1 MRFVASV
8 AICMCALLFAGA
20 TSAAHAQSPTCATY
34 SRFERQIDGF
44 EFPTSIAY
52 ARDGRLAVVERD
64 ARRVR
69 VFAADGTELLSLSD
83 SDGNLP
89 FGLVDSRVDGGPR
102 AVAFDPADRLT
113 VIAPGRIAVFQATSG
128 DAAAGE
134 KGRWRVVTGVPV
146 PRPVAI
152 AWRESSN
159 RAELVVADA
168 ERGLVIL
175 GDDGGER
182 FATSE
187 GLGVANGVAVAGDGS
202 IFVSD
207 ARRHAIVRYGA
218 DGAFRARFG
227 ERGAFPGLLN
237 LPAGLAVRGDCL
249 YVADELNHRVQIFS
263 FEGKSVGLWGMH
275 AVVPREGAGKIHYP
289 CALAIAPDGERM
301 TVAEGFERRLQR
313 FLTDESTS
321 RTPPAMPSLESV
333 LSHFGAAVASD
344 DDLLVLTSPE
354 TANAFVFD
362 LRGAT
367 PLHVATFG
375 GSGAGPDSF
384 VDVSAIGVDGRS
396 QRIVVLDPGAGRLS
410 VFQLARD
417 RTAAPIMDPFMPR
430 LVRSWTLDAWSS
442 RVAALAGGSTLQLPP
457 AGAPLV
463 PAALAADGD
472 GWWIYDSSRGLVVR
486 TNARLEPT
494 QAIATGVLGGS
505 GLAVERGEGESRR
518 FRIAVPDLG
527 DVATVGA
534 DGVVQWS
541 AGRSPYR
548 RPTSVAVHGDV
559 MVVTDAALDQVF
571 LVREGGVATVG
582 RRGISD
588 GEYWLPD
595 GVAALDDGR
604 FVVVDRG
611 NHRAQIIDAQGTWK
625 MTFGLGRAYTRPRER
640 GES

>member
-1 MRFVASV
+1 MHALGTLTRMRLVRRVSLCLCAVLFPVAAV
-8 AICMCALLFAGA
+8 AAPGQ
-20 TSAAHAQSPTCATY
+20 TQSCATY
-34 SRFERQIDGF
+34 SRFERQLDGF
-44 EFPTSIAY
+44 EFPTSVAY

-69 VFAADGTELLSLSD
+69 VFAADGTELLSLAD

-89 FGLVDSRVDGGPR
+89 FGLVDSRTDGGPR
-102 AVAFDPADRLT
+102 AVAFDAADRLT
-113 VIAPGRIAVFQATSG
+113 VIAPGRIATFDATS
-128 DAAAGE
+128 GE

-146 PRPVAI
+146 RQPVAI

-182 FATSE
+182 FATKE
-187 GLGVANGVAVAGDGS
+187 GIGLANGIAIGGDGS

-207 ARRHAIVRYGA
+207 ARRHAIVRYAA
-218 DGAFRARFG
+218 DGTFRARFG

-263 FEGKSVGLWGMH
+263 FEGKSLGLWGMH
-275 AVVPREGAGKIHYP
+275 AVVPREGSGKIHYP

-313 FLTDESTS
+313 FLTDESGT

-375 GSGAGPDSF
+375 GSGDGPDKL
-384 VDVSAIGVDGRS
+384 VDVSAIGVDGRT
-396 QRIVVLDPGAGRLS
+396 QRIVVLDPGAARLS
-410 VFQLARD
+410 VFQLERD
-417 RTAAPIMDPFMPR
+417 RSAAPVMDPFMPR
-430 LVRSWTLDAWSS
+430 LVRAWSLDAWSA
-442 RVAALAGGSTLQLPP
+442 RVAALVPNSTLQ
-457 AGAPLV
+457 APV
-463 PAALAADGD
+463 APAALAADGD
-472 GWWIYDSSRGLVVR
+472 DWWIYDAAGGLLVR
-486 TNARLEPT
+486 TDARLEPK
-494 QAIATGVLGGS
+494 AVVATGVTGGS
-505 GLAVERGEGESRR
+505 GLAVRRDADGARR
-518 FRIAVPDLG
+518 FRIAVPDVG
-527 DVATVGA
+527 DVATVSE
-534 DGVVQWS
+534 DGTATWS
-541 AGRSPYR
+541 PGRSPFR
-548 RPTSVAVHGDV
+548 RPTSVATRGGVT
-559 MVVTDAALDQVF
+559 VVTDAALDQVF
-571 LVREGGVATVG
+571 LLTDAGVATVG

-588 GEYWLPD
+588 GEFWLPD
-595 GVAALDDGR
+595 GVAAMEDGG
-604 FVVVDRG
+604 FVVIDRG
-611 NHRAQIIDAQGTWK
+611 NHRAQVIDAKGTWRL
-625 MTFGLGRAYTRPRER
+625 TFGLGRAYTRPRER